1 MTSTLAQV
9 LRLSDLDPDAFYSPE
24 FLAPV
29 LGFTKWELRDYCRR
43 SGIHTRLAKNRI
55 ALDVASARQLIEW
68 VKDSKKPTKEE
79 LEENPFL

>member
-1 MTSTLAQV
+1 MTVQQDI

-24 FLAPV
+24 VLAPI
-29 LGFTKWELRDYCRR
+29 LGFTKWELRDYCRK

-55 ALDVASARQLIEW
+55 ALDVDAARKLVEW
-68 VKDSKKPTKEE
+68 VKASKAPTQEE

>member
-1 MTSTLAQV
+1 MTTTTTEV

-24 FLAPV
+24 TLAPI

-55 ALDVASARQLIEW
+55 ALDVAAARKLIEW
-68 VKDSKKPTKEE
+68 VKASKAPTAEE